1 MNDATRTTRSESSPL
16 GAETYEQTLGCV
28 HCGLCLPACPTYRST
43 GVEADSPRGR
53 IYLVRA
59 LAEGRVEDPEVVRH
73 HLDRCLDCRA
83 CETACP
89 SGVHYGAILESSRAA
104 LETQKPATGLR
115 ARIAKWMLRHV
126 VVHQGRLR
134 AMFAFLRAAEVLGL
148 RRLAR
153 LLRLLPA
160 SVDAIAPRVPN
171 ARDRAPLPTG
181 WHRPPSPSRGKVA
194 LFTGC
199 VMEAVFG
206 RINRATLQLLLAN
219 GFEVFVPAAQRCCG
233 ALLVHAGLPK
243 DAAALARENTV
254 AFAEVE
260 FVINNSAGC
269 GCAMR
274 EYGELLG
281 DEAGRT
287 FAAKCRDISEF
298 LAEVGLTAT
307 PKACSARVAYDD
319 PCHLCHGQKVRTQP
333 RTLLQQVPGLQLVAH
348 ARPEDC
354 CGSAGIYNMLQ
365 PELASDVGQRKA
377 KALADAEPD
386 LVATGNPGC
395 MMQIAA
401 HLAAVGSTARVVH
414 PVELLL
420 PDEPR
425 ESTPTGI

>member
-1 MNDATRTTRSESSPL
+1 MNDAQRTTESPSSPL
-16 GAETYEQTLGCV
+16 HGHTYEQTLGCV

-59 LAEGRVEDPEVVRH
+59 LAEGRIEDPEVVRH

-89 SGVHYGAILESSRAA
+89 SGVEYGAILETSRAA
-104 LETQKPATGLR
+104 LESRKPASGLR
-115 ARIAKWMLRHV
+115 PRIAKWMLRHV

-134 AMFAFLRAAEVLGL
+134 AMFAVLRLAEVLGL

-153 LLRLLPA
+153 MLRLLPA
-160 SVDAIAPRVPN
+160 SVDAIAPHVPP
-171 ARDRAPLPTG
+171 AAERRPLPTG
-181 WHRPPSPSRGKVA
+181 WHRPRGPSRGKIG

-199 VMEAVFG
+199 VMEPIFG

-219 GFEVFVPAAQRCCG
+219 GFEVLVPQAQRCCG

-243 DAAALARENTV
+243 DAAKVARANTT
-254 AFAEVE
+254 AFAEVDV
-260 FVINNSAGC
+260 VINNSAGC

-281 DEAGRT
+281 DETGRAFAG
-287 FAAKCRDISEF
+287 KCRDICEF
-298 LAEVGLTAT
+298 LAEQGLSAT
-307 PKACSARVAYDD
+307 PKPCTDRVAYDD
-319 PCHLCHGQKVRTQP
+319 PCHLCHGQKVRTEP
-333 RTLLQQVPGLQLVAH
+333 RKLLQQVPGIQMIEH

-377 KALADAEPD
+377 KALCDAKPD

-401 HLAAVGSTARVVH
+401 HLKAAGSSARVVH

-420 PDEPR
+420 PDPPR
-425 ESTPTGI
+425 